1 MKNKFAAIWM
11 SMLLLQSLILP
22 SYSVYAEEGTPNQQ
36 NQQNQK
42 DTKELVQKGLTIF
55 EIDKEVARLN
65 EQDAQISEQIKQ
77 NESDIDKQNQDVATT
92 RKHAARVLR
101 AYYTGD
107 RDSIWMLMFSVTSFS
122 DALKMFEYLSMIIS
136 NDHRALDQFT
146 ASFVKLK
153 ALRSD
158 LEASRSGLQQTK
170 DKYLQQR
177 TRLVQLQEELD
188 KQLAVTA
195 QAKAIEEQIS
205 NVNKQWKDEG
215 VPLFRE
221 YLRNLTIAFN
231 DFPQYVTNSGS
242 SYLDLS
248 NFKNPVI
255 TITDQQFNTYLH
267 TKNEQLANLNFT
279 FIDSG
284 IEADGTK
291 DNVHVT
297 LDGQFV
303 LIENPDMNEVRF
315 QINHLVFNGFELPDT
330 TVDDFAKEFKLGFIP
345 RKMVSY
351 LDVVSVE
358 TKKGTATVKLK
369 LML

>member
-1 MKNKFAAIWM
+1 MNNKIKAIWM
-11 SMLLLQSLILP
+11 SILLLQSLMLP
-22 SYSVYAEEGTPNQQ
+22 SYSAYAEEGAQ
-36 NQQNQK
+36 NQG

-65 EQDAQISEQIKQ
+65 DQDAQIAEQIKQ
-77 NESDIDKQNQDVATT
+77 NERDIDNQNQDVAKT
-92 RKHAARVLR
+92 RKHAARVVR
-101 AYYTGD
+101 AYYTGE

-146 ASFVKLK
+146 TSFVKLK
-153 ALRSD
+153 ALRSG
-158 LEASRSGLQQTK
+158 LETSRLQLQQTK

-188 KQLAVTA
+188 KQLAITA
-195 QAKAIEEQIS
+195 QAKVIEEQIN
-205 NVNKQWKDEG
+205 NVNKQWRDQG

-221 YLRNLTIAFN
+221 YLRNLNTAFK
-231 DFPQYVTNSGS
+231 DLPQYVTNGS
-242 SYLDLS
+242 NNFLDLS
-248 NFKNPVI
+248 NLKNPVI
-255 TITDQQFNTYLH
+255 TITDQQFNAYIH

-279 FIDSG
+279 FLDGS
-284 IEADGTK
+284 IEAQGTQ
-291 DNVHVT
+291 DDVHVT
-297 LDGQFV
+297 LDGQFI

-315 QINHLVFNGFELPDT
+315 QVNRLVFNGFELPDT
-330 TVDDFAKEFKLGFIP
+330 TIDDFAKEFKLGFIP

-351 LDVVSVE
+351 MDVVSVE
-358 TKKGTATVKLK
+358 TKKGVATVKLK